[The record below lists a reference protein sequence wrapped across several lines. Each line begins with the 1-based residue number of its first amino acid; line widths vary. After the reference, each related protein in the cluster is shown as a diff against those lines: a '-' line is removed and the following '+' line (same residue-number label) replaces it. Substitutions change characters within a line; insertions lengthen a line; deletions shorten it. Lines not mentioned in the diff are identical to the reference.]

1 MNRYLKNLFGFSL
14 GPILGAFIS
23 FITIPLITFFISP
36 DEYGRVS
43 MFTLCQSVLG
53 MLVYLGADQ
62 SFIKFYN
69 DEESK
74 SKLFFNSIFPALL
87 TSLILM
93 ILMWCFKRP
102 LSDFLFGV
110 PDEDICVLSL
120 IIYLPFCVLER
131 FVAVNTRMLEKSVKY
146 SFFSVLIKALI
157 LVFTIVLLSSYQ
169 RSFRSVIYATVIAQ
183 ISGSI
188 IMCFLSLKDI
198 SIKEFSI
205 DYSLIKRLIAF
216 GLPLVPATI
225 VGWLLNSIDKVMIR
239 NNCGYEQLGVY
250 SAALKIV
257 SVLAIVQAC
266 FASFW
271 SPVAFKWNKENK
283 PVKTFE
289 FVGNLLSFVMVLML
303 LGILFFKHIIVRL
316 LSPEYIDS
324 VNILP
329 FLLLYP
335 IMYTISEVTVVG
347 IYFTGKSYT
356 TIIIAICSCIVNFV
370 LNYFLIPI
378 YGASGAAIATGM
390 SYVLFFWLRTIV
402 SRSIWKKFS
411 ISKYAIYTCLLV
423 IACLFNTI
431 IHSNW
436 IYLINSFLIVFVISV
451 NIPLIKQVMGFR
463 RDKNAVQNT

>member
-1 MNRYLKNLFGFSL
+1 MMNKYIKKLFGFSL
-14 GPILGAFIS
+14 GPVIGAFLS
-23 FITIPLITFFISP
+23 FITIPLITYFISP

-43 MFTLCQSVLG
+43 MFTLSQSVLG
-53 MLVYLGADQ
+53 MLVYLGTDQ

-69 DEESK
+69 DEDSK
-74 SKLFFNSIFPALL
+74 SKLFFNSIFPALF

-93 ILMWCFKRP
+93 VLMWCFKRS

-110 PDEDICVLSL
+110 PDEDLCVLSL
-120 IIYLPFCVLER
+120 IVYLPFCVLER
-131 FVAVNTRMLEKSVKY
+131 FISVNTRMLEKSVKY

-157 LVFTIVLLSSYQ
+157 LVFSILFLSSYQ

-183 ISGSI
+183 VSGSI
-188 IMCFLSLKDI
+188 IIGILSLKDLN
-198 SIKEFSI
+198 IKEFSL
-205 DYSLIKRLIAF
+205 DTSLIKRLIAF

-225 VGWLLNSIDKVMIR
+225 VGWLLNSIDKIMIR
-239 NNCGYEQLGVY
+239 SDCGYEQLGLY

-257 SVLAIVQAC
+257 SVLAIVQSC

-289 FVGNLLSFVMVLML
+289 LVGDLLSFIMVLML
-303 LGILFFKHIIVRL
+303 LGILLFKNIIIKI

-356 TIIIAICSCIVNFV
+356 TIIIAFCSCIVNFG
-370 LNYFLIPI
+370 LNYVLIPL
-378 YGASGAAIATGM
+378 YGASGAAIATGL
-390 SYVLFFWLRTIV
+390 SYVLFFWLRTLI
-402 SRSIWKKFS
+402 SRKIWKKFN
-411 ISKYAIYTCLLV
+411 IAKYAMYTCLLL
-423 IACLFNTI
+423 IACLLNTT
-431 IHSNW
+431 IHNNL
-436 IYLINSFLIVFVISV
+436 IYVANIVFIVCVFVV
-451 NIPLIKQVMGFR
+451 NIPLIKKVLGFR
-463 RDKNAVQNT
+463 RKESAI